1 LYITSFVPFRGSA
14 TPAARPRTAVHSGDT
29 HETTVGCQHAHKRL
43 KSTRAM
49 WIMVDINLQQ
59 LGLEL
64 GSGAVIGGIV
74 GFAAKK
80 VAKIVAIII
89 GLELALFK
97 FLESRQIITVDWEAL
112 TAGLIETGESAT
124 TGTPPDWMMTIL
136 STLSVSAGFT
146 GGFLIGFKK
155 G

>member
-1 LYITSFVPFRGSA
+1 
-14 TPAARPRTAVHSGDT
+14 
-29 HETTVGCQHAHKRL
+29 
-43 KSTRAM
+43 
-49 WIMVDINLQQ
+49 MVDINLQQ

-64 GSGAVIGGIV
+64 GSGAVVGGII

-80 VAKIVAIII
+80 VAKVVAIII

-97 FLESRQIITVDWEAL
+97 FLESRQILTVDWERL
-112 TAGLIETGESAT
+112 TAGLLETGEAAT
-124 TGTPPDWMMTIL
+124 TGTPPDWAMTIL

-146 GGFLIGFKK
+146 GGFLLGFKK

>member
-1 LYITSFVPFRGSA
+1 
-14 TPAARPRTAVHSGDT
+14 
-29 HETTVGCQHAHKRL
+29 
-43 KSTRAM
+43 
-49 WIMVDINLQQ
+49 MVDGTLLQFALDPQQ

-64 GSGAVIGGIV
+64 GTGAAIGGIT

-80 VAKIVAIII
+80 IAKLIAVLV

-97 FLESRQIITVDWEAL
+97 FLESRGFLTVNWEKFGGITQGLAKNGGA
-112 TAGLIETGESAT
+112 AGTESV
-124 TGTPPDWMMTIL
+124 PFLNTIL

-146 GGFLIGFKK
+146 GGFMVGFRK

>member
-1 LYITSFVPFRGSA
+1 
-14 TPAARPRTAVHSGDT
+14 
-29 HETTVGCQHAHKRL
+29 
-43 KSTRAM
+43 
-49 WIMVDINLQQ
+49 MVDINAQQ

-64 GSGAVIGGIV
+64 GTGAVIGGII

-80 VAKIVAIII
+80 VAKLIAVII

-97 FLESRQIITVDWEAL
+97 FLESRRILNVDWERL
-112 TAGLIETGESAT
+112 TAGMVDVGEAAASN
-124 TGTPPDWMMTIL
+124 TPPSWIMTIL
-136 STLSVSAGFT
+136 STLSVGAGFT